1 MATMRRIPVPGTK
14 LAERGQISEVE
25 QSRIQ
30 AITTLLCAHWPSLMM
45 MGAHEPSMLFLRA
58 GANRMTAEAGVNPRD
73 QARDTARG
81 RGRTVADCARMV
93 TEAGFTLRKGPSPAL
108 QGPLRR

>member
-1 MATMRRIPVPGTK
+1 MRRIAVPGTK

-30 AITTLLCAHWPSLMM
+30 AITTLLCAQWPSLMM
-45 MGAHEPSMLFLRA
+45 MGAHEPSMLFLRS

-73 QARDTARG
+73 LAQDTTRG
-81 RGRTVADCARMV
+81 RGRTVSECKRMIK
-93 TEAGFTLRKGPSPAL
+93 EAGFELRSGPSPAL
-108 QGPLRR
+108 QGPLRS